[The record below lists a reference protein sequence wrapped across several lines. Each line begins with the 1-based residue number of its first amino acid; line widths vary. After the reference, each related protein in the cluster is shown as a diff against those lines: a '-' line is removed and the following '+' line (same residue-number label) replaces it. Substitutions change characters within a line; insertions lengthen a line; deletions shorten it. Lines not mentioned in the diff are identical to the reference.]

1 MNQLITYLSGKK
13 TYLAVLATIGIGIAQ
28 ALGYMIPDWA
38 YVITGALGLGAQ
50 RLAIQKQ
57 SAQTTTDVS
66 ALLQTILDQ
75 VDQAKDAKTSGG
87 ATVTSQKATK

>member
-28 ALGYMIPDWA
+28 ALGYMIPDWMYA
-38 YVITGALGLGAQ
+38 ITGALGLGAQ

-75 VDQAKDAKTSGG
+75 VDQAKDAKTGA